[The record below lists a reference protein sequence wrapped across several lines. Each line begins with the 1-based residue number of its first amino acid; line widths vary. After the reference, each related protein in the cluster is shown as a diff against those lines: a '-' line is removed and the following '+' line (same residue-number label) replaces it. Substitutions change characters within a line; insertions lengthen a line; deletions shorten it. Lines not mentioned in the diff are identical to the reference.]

1 MLIFLFYIIWNIF
14 VLETIRYPN
23 EFKRI
28 LNFNC
33 CNWWYSYI
41 FALFL
46 EKGQRGPGELIILR
60 FLSSFLK
67 ETNGKKWALLISYI
81 SYSLPKHTHTHTHP
95 HPHPHTHTHTPT
107 PPSNTS
113 TTSQLSRHPP
123 PCHPQLK
130 RNSPI
135 KRGGIYNNCGSIPLM
150 LSVCPDKIHSIQC
163 FNDPPGFW

>member
-1 MLIFLFYIIWNIF
+1 MFIFLFYIFWDIF

-67 ETNGKKWALLISYI
+67 ETNGKKLALLISHI
-81 SYSLPKHTHTHTHP
+81 SYSLPKHTYTHTHGP
-95 HPHPHTHTHTPT
+95 LIPALH
-107 PPSNTS
+107 
-113 TTSQLSRHPP
+113 LSCQDIHHH
-123 PCHPQLK
+123 HPQLK